1 MNNFFITGTDTDVG
15 KSHVCCALL
24 RDLCQRGINAMGY
37 KPMACGD
44 RADARGMRDA
54 CASKLSL
61 EQINPVYLR
70 AATAPYI
77 AAQLENKS
85 IGLDQLIPPY
95 EQLASDYDCVLV
107 EGAGGWEVP
116 ISKDFS
122 ISDLAQELNLPILL
136 VVNNKLGAVNHTIL
150 TLAAIKARGLRCVGI
165 ILNHISEEWD
175 TASITNRKLIEDFC
189 DVPILAELISGQEEL
204 DSSFLDAL

>member
-24 RDLCQRGINAMGY
+24 YDLNQRGIKAMGY
-37 KPMACGD
+37 KPLACGD
-44 RADARGMRDA
+44 RADARAMRDA
-54 CASKLSL
+54 CDSKLSL
-61 EQINPVYLR
+61 ETINPVYLR
-70 AATAPYI
+70 AGTAPYI
-77 AAQLENKS
+77 AAQLENKT
-85 IGLDQLIPPY
+85 IGL
-95 EQLASDYDCVLV
+95 EQLVTPYQQLVQDYDCVLV

-116 ISKDFS
+116 IAENLS

-136 VVNNKLGAVNHTIL
+136 VVNNKLGAVNHTLL
-150 TLAAIKARGLRCVGI
+150 TLAAIKARGLHCAGI

-175 TASITNRKLIEDFC
+175 TASITNRKLLEDFT

-204 DSSFLDAL
+204 DSSFLDRL